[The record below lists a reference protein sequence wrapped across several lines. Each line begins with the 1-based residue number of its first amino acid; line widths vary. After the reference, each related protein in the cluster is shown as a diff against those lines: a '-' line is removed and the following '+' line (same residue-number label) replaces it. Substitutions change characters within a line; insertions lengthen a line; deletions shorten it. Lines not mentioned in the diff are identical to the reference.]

1 MSSETTPATT
11 ALSPPRSL
19 AFARRLDRVGS
30 ACGKLAAWLCLLMA
44 AATGLVVVLRYGFNA
59 GSQALQE
66 SVNYLHAAAFMLGAA
81 YTLQCD
87 AHVRVDIFYR
97 RWSPRTRA
105 WIDCIG
111 SIVLLAPMCV
121 FILWISIPYVA
132 DAWSIRESSADPGGL
147 PAVFL
152 LKSLIPVLAVTL
164 LLQGLAE
171 ILRRLTL
178 LNAAVSAAT
187 AAPQAGQVQARN
199 HAVDG

>member
-1 MSSETTPATT
+1 MNTPTT
-11 ALSPPRSL
+11 PRSL
-19 AFARRLDRVGS
+19 LLARRLDRVGS
-30 ACGKLAAWLCLLMA
+30 ACGKLAGGLCLLMA
-44 AATGLVVVLRYGFNA
+44 LATGLVVLLRYGFSW

-97 RWSPRTRA
+97 HLSPRAQA

-121 FILWISIPYVA
+121 FIFWISLPYVTN
-132 DAWSIRESSADPGGL
+132 AWSIRESSVDPGGL

-152 LKSLIPVLAVTL
+152 LKTLIPVLAATL
-164 LLQGLAE
+164 LIQGLAE
-171 ILRRLTL
+171 ILRRLAL
-178 LNAAVSAAT
+178 LGSAA
-187 AAPQAGQVQARN
+187 AATPPDDQLPARD
-199 HAVDG
+199 HSVDG

>member
-1 MSSETTPATT
+1 MNTVTTPH
-11 ALSPPRSL
+11 SL
-19 AFARRLDRVGS
+19 VFARRLDQVSS
-30 ACGKLAAWLCLLMA
+30 AFGRLAAWLCLLMA
-44 AATGLVVVLRYGFNA
+44 LVTGLVVLLRYGFNF

-66 SVNYLHAAAFMLGAA
+66 SVNYLHAAVFMLGAA

-121 FILWISIPYVA
+121 FIFWMSLPYVGN
-132 DAWSIRESSADPGGL
+132 AWSIRESSGDPGGL

-152 LKSLIPVLAVTL
+152 LKTLIPVLAATL

-171 ILRRLTL
+171 IMRRLTL
-178 LNAAVSAAT
+178 LTIALT
-187 AAPQAGQVQARN
+187 ALPDAPMADQAPAGDQS
-199 HAVDG
+199 VDG